1 MKSWKKMM
9 VCSLVACSLLGTG
22 GMMTARAA
30 ESVTEGAQAVHF
42 QNGPWKMA
50 GNLYLPKNMEQGKK
64 YPAIITVHPGG
75 GVKEQTSGLYA
86 RKLAEQGFITLAYDA
101 SHQGESEGV
110 LRYLENPTE
119 RVEDIR
125 SAVDYLT
132 TLPQVDT
139 EKIGVVGICAGGGFA
154 VSAAQTEHRIKA
166 VATAS
171 AVDIGTTFRQGW
183 NGKGTVADQL
193 NTLNAIAKQR
203 TAEAGGA
210 EPMYTKY
217 VPEQNEI
224 TADTEQ
230 DMKEASD
237 YYRTPRGQHPNAQN
251 KVLFTSFDKVLA
263 FNAFSQIDTLLTQP
277 VLFVVG
283 TEAGS
288 RWQSEMA
295 YEKATS
301 PKEMFLI
308 EGATHM
314 DLYDISKYV
323 DKAVVKMADFFH
335 KQLGE

>member
-1 MKSWKKMM
+1 M
-9 VCSLVACSLLGTG
+9 VYSLMACSFLGAS
-22 GMMTARAA
+22 GMMTAQAA
-30 ESVTEGAQAVHF
+30 ESVTVGAQAVHF

-75 GVKEQTSGLYA
+75 SVKEQASGLYA
-86 RKLAEQGFITLAYDA
+86 KKLAEQGFITLAYDA
-101 SHQGESEGV
+101 SHQGESEG
-110 LRYLENPTE
+110 LPRYLENPTE

-132 TLPQVDT
+132 TLPQVDA

-154 VSAAQTEHRIKA
+154 VSAAQTEHRLKA

-203 TAEAGGA
+203 TAEANGA
-210 EPMYTKY
+210 APMYTQY
-217 VPEQNEI
+217 VLEQNEI
-224 TADTEQ
+224 TADTER

-237 YYRTPRGQHPNAQN
+237 YYRTPRSQHPNSQN

-263 FNAFSQIDTLLTQP
+263 FNAFAQIDTLLTQP

-308 EGATHM
+308 EGATHV